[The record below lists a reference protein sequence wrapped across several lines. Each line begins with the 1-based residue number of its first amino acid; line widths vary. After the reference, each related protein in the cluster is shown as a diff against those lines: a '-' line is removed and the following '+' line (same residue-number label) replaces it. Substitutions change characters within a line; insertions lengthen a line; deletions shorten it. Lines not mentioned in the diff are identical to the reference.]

1 MSRAKKRPAAKVFK
15 FDVRRRREIEQI
27 ARDVDA
33 GDTDDLP
40 IYLETWAAHNRDS
53 KKPIEAVMMTADRLG
68 RCISTANATEIVGTV
83 RHIPE
88 RLTADQVAKMLGVNY
103 EQRQRLG
110 LTTIG
115 AIDVNK
121 EQRKERRKRRDRE
134 AKERKRRER
143 GAKPRAEYEAK
154 SLCKAKPWLAEGI
167 SRKTWYKRRATQR
180 GR

>member
-1 MSRAKKRPAAKVFK
+1 MSRAKKPAKVFK

-40 IYLETWAAHNRDS
+40 LYLETWAAHNRDS
-53 KKPIEAVMMTADRLG
+53 KKPVEAVMMTAERLG
-68 RCISTANATEIVGTV
+68 GYVSTANATEIVGTV

-88 RLTADQVAKMLGVNY
+88 RLTADQAAKMLGVNY

-134 AKERKRRER
+134 AKERKRREL
-143 GAKPRAEYEAK
+143 GAKPRAEYEAN
-154 SLCKAKPWLAEGI
+154 SLSKAKPWLAEGI

>member
-1 MSRAKKRPAAKVFK
+1 MKRRLPAKVFK
-15 FDVRRRREIEQI
+15 LDVRRRREIEQV

-53 KKPIEAVMMTADRLG
+53 KKPVEAVMMTAERLG
-68 RCISTANATEIVGTV
+68 GYVSTANAAAIISAV
-83 RHIPE
+83 RGIPE
-88 RLTADQVAKMLGVNY
+88 PLTADQAAKMLGVTY